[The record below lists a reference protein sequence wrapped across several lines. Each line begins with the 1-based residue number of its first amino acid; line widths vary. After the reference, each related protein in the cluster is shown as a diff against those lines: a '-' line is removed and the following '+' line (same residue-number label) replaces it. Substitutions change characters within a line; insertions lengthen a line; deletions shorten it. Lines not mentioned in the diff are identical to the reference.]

1 MKTTVFLFHPNFANS
16 RVNKAL
22 AAGLLGDIEVRDMYA
37 LYPDFQIDV
46 AKEQAVMEASDRIVL
61 QTPMYWYS
69 GTPLLKKWEDDVLT
83 YGWAYGSDGNAL
95 HGKELLVAIT
105 PGADNYG
112 AGKFVPYTVHE
123 LLRPFQAM
131 SNLIGT
137 KFVTPFVTTGASS
150 ISDEALAK
158 RVKEYAD
165 YLSQDE
171 LKALGAFE

>member
-22 AAGLLGDIEVRDMYA
+22 AAGLPGDIEVRNMYA

-46 AKEQAVMEASDRIVL
+46 AKEQAVMEESDRIVL

-105 PGADNYG
+105 PGPTTTAPESSSRTRFTNCYG
-112 AGKFVPYTVHE
+112 
-123 LLRPFQAM
+123 R
-131 SNLIGT
+131 S
-137 KFVTPFVTTGASS
+137 
-150 ISDEALAK
+150 K
-158 RVKEYAD
+158 R
-165 YLSQDE
+165 
-171 LKALGAFE
+171 

>member
-22 AAGLLGDIEVRDMYA
+22 AAGLPGDIEVRDMYA

-105 PGADNYG
+105 PGGRQLRRRQVRPVHG
-112 AGKFVPYTVHE
+112 ARIVTAVP
-123 LLRPFQAM
+123 
-131 SNLIGT
+131 
-137 KFVTPFVTTGASS
+137 
-150 ISDEALAK
+150 SDEQPD
-158 RVKEYAD
+158 RD
-165 YLSQDE
+165 
-171 LKALGAFE
+171 

>member
-1 MKTTVFLFHPNFANS
+1 
-16 RVNKAL
+16 
-22 AAGLLGDIEVRDMYA
+22 
-37 LYPDFQIDV
+37 
-46 AKEQAVMEASDRIVL
+46 
-61 QTPMYWYS
+61 
-69 GTPLLKKWEDDVLT
+69 
-83 YGWAYGSDGNAL
+83 
-95 HGKELLVAIT
+95 
-105 PGADNYG
+105 
-112 AGKFVPYTVHE
+112 
-123 LLRPFQAM
+123 M